1 MIKLVLLDLDDTLL
15 HSDKTISSRTIEV
28 LEKCKLK
35 GMLIGFSTAR
45 GESNILPYIKAVKPD
60 VVISSSGAL
69 AKYKNDIIYSCLMSE
84 KETRK
89 IIDTAFKLTDNQ
101 CEITID
107 TFDKHYW
114 NYKAF
119 DPNTLDDWGDTVY
132 TDYKKFNQPS
142 LKICVELK
150 KSKTAQQISECI
162 ENCNMVRFTGSNWYK
177 FSKQNATKGKAIIA
191 LSDKLNIQ
199 FSEIIAFGDD
209 YGDIEMLKLCGT
221 GIAMGNAIPEV
232 KKISD
237 EITVSNDE
245 DGVAIYLEKMFL
257 MYSKNQN
264 NFI

>member
-1 MIKLVLLDLDDTLL
+1 MIKLILLDLDDTLL
-15 HSDKTISSRTIEV
+15 QSNKTISKRTIET
-28 LEKCKLK
+28 LEKCKQK

-119 DPNTLDDWGDTVY
+119 DPNALDDWGDTVY
-132 TDYKKFNQPS
+132 TDYKNFNEPS

-150 KSKTAQQISECI
+150 NSKTAQQISECI
-162 ENCNMVRFTGSNWYK
+162 ENCNMVKFTGSNWYK
-177 FSKQNATKGKAIIA
+177 FSKQNAVKERAITEI
-191 LSDKLNIQ
+191 SNKLNIT
-199 FSEIIAFGDD
+199 FSEIMAFGDD
-209 YGDIEMLKLCGT
+209 YGDIEMLKLCGK
-221 GIAMGNAIPEV
+221 GIAMGNAIEEV
-232 KKISD
+232 KKVAD
-237 EITVSNDE
+237 EITLSNDE
-245 DGVAIYLEKMFL
+245 DGVAEYLENVFK
-257 MYSKNQN
+257 
-264 NFI
+264 